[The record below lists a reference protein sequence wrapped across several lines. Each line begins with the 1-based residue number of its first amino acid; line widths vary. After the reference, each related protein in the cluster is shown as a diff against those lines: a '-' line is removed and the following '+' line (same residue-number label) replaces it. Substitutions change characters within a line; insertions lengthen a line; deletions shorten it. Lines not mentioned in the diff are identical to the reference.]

1 VLPGGPQTEAQA
13 HLTAREFADQGR
25 FFPGSDEFNAAKEQI
40 TNTAIPRGARFT
52 DKTNLYHAE
61 AMYNFSKQ
69 IDFAEVV
76 VGANYRLY
84 DLNSEGTLF
93 LQDDDGKEFNINEY
107 GGYIQAAKRLLD
119 DKLKLTGSVRYDK
132 NQNFKGQVSPRL
144 SAVYTVANTHNFRV
158 SYQTGFRIPNTQE
171 QYIDLNTPQARLIGG
186 LPIFRER
193 FNFTNN
199 PVYTRETLAAFAAL
213 LPTIGL
219 EGALSSGVLQP
230 YRFKEFKPERVQ
242 SYEVGYKSLIGN
254 KLLIDAYYYYNSYA
268 NFAGQNIV
276 VQSNPNEGPSNPLAA
291 LGLTGTRSIY
301 AFYES
306 SDGKVTSNGWALG
319 LDYALPKGYTLGGN
333 VAYNALI
340 KKDPNLAQTQF
351 NTPRYRSNVTFG
363 NRNVVKNIGF
373 NIAWRWQDAFLWESS
388 FTIPA
393 TNTIVPAF
401 NTVDAQ
407 VSYKISP
414 LKSILKIGGSNIFN
428 RYYTQ
433 AFGNPSVGGLYYISL
448 TFDELLN

>member
-1 VLPGGPQTEAQA
+1 
-13 HLTAREFADQGR
+13 
-25 FFPGSDEFNAAKEQI
+25 
-40 TNTAIPRGARFT
+40 
-52 DKTNLYHAE
+52 
-61 AMYNFSKQ
+61 
-69 IDFAEVV
+69 
-76 VGANYRLY
+76 
-84 DLNSEGTLF
+84 
-93 LQDDDGKEFNINEY
+93 
-107 GGYIQAAKRLLD
+107 
-119 DKLKLTGSVRYDK
+119 LKLTGSVRYDK

-171 QYIDLNTPQARLIGG
+171 QYINLNTPQARLIGG

-193 FNFTNN
+193 FNFNNN
-199 PVYTRETLAAFAAL
+199 PAYTRENLTAFGAAIQSAATAPAAIAQAIELAQADAAAGRIPATQAAVAAQAQVYAFGIGYQAAL
-213 LPTIGL
+213 
-219 EGALSSGVLQP
+219 GANVLQP
-230 YRFKEFKPERVQ
+230 YQFKEFKPERVQ

-254 KLLIDAYYYYNSYA
+254 KLLIDAYYYFNSYT

-276 VQSNPNEGPSNPLAA
+276 LQSNPNEGPSNPLA
-291 LGLTGTRSIY
+291 LIGLTGTRSIY

-306 SDGKVTSNGWALG
+306 SDGRVTSNGWALG

-351 NTPRYRSNVTFG
+351 NTPRYRSNVNFG
-363 NRNVVKNIGF
+363 NRNVFKNVGF